1 MRNRLLPLAAA
12 EMTADDIQAVTR
24 VLGDGKLGSGD
35 KVREFEAAVAEYVG
49 ARYAA
54 AVSSGAAGL
63 HIALMSAAVGH
74 EDEVITTPLTHP
86 ATANCILY
94 QNGIHTF
101 ADVEPATY
109 NIDPVKVKYRITGR
123 TRALIPV
130 HFAGNPCALDQL
142 YELARE
148 NDLCVIEDA
157 SHALGGYYK
166 DKRIGSLSDLTVF
179 SFSDPQ
185 HCYTGEGG
193 IVTTNSGEFYEWMLV
208 FRENGMVSEA
218 KKMLKPEGPW
228 RKEMQDRGYNYRL
241 TDMQAAL
248 GISQL
253 ARVEE
258 FIGRRTE
265 IAHYYNRALAGHP
278 ALDLPEPNPRG
289 RSTWHRYIVTLRT
302 EKLKAG
308 RTEILHAIRAENI
321 EVGVHFLPVF
331 LHPYYLWIGHPD
343 VCTIEG
349 SLCPVAEDLYNRF
362 LTLPLFPSMTD
373 RDALEVI
380 EAVTRVLDYF
390 LI

>member
-1 MRNRLLPLAAA
+1 M
-12 EMTADDIQAVTR
+12 
-24 VLGDGKLGSGD
+24 
-35 KVREFEAAVAEYVG
+35 
-49 ARYAA
+49 
-54 AVSSGAAGL
+54 
-63 HIALMSAAVGH
+63 
-74 EDEVITTPLTHP
+74 
-86 ATANCILY
+86 
-94 QNGIHTF
+94 
-101 ADVEPATY
+101 
-109 NIDPVKVKYRITGR
+109 
-123 TRALIPV
+123 
-130 HFAGNPCALDQL
+130 
-142 YELARE
+142 
-148 NDLCVIEDA
+148 
-157 SHALGGYYK
+157 
-166 DKRIGSLSDLTVF
+166 
-179 SFSDPQ
+179 
-185 HCYTGEGG
+185 
-193 IVTTNSGEFYEWMLV
+193 TTNSGEFYEWMLV

-218 KKMLKPEGPW
+218 QKMIKPEGPW

-265 IAHYYNRALAGHP
+265 IANYYNRALAGHP
-278 ALDLPEPNPRG
+278 ALDLQEPNPLG

-308 RTEILHAIRAENI
+308 RTEILHAVRAENI

-349 SLCPVAEDLYNRF
+349 SLCPIAEDLYNRF

-373 RDALEVI
+373 RDAREVI